1 MLHRLLQPVRIVWA
15 LLYFLYELV
24 LANARLA
31 WDVATP
37 GIPEHRAIIRVDTDA
52 RTSAEVWIVACAISM
67 TPGTLT
73 LEADRERGQLYIHT
87 LYGEDRD
94 AFVRQIA
101 AFERVLL
108 GAVR

>member
-1 MLHRLLQPVRIVWA
+1 VDRGLRHLHDA
-15 LLYFLYELV
+15 GD
-24 LANARLA
+24 AHARSG
-31 WDVATP
+31 P
-37 GIPEHRAIIRVDTDA
+37 GA
-52 RTSAEVWIVACAISM
+52 
-67 TPGTLT
+67 
-73 LEADRERGQLYIHT
+73 RGQLYIHT